1 MDTHLNPRSV
11 FVLGVAGAAI
21 CGNAAAE
28 VAAATAEPTSPPQR
42 ETTVGLGFAAIA
54 PFKAPVGYD
63 AAHVPLSSAT
73 FAGYSLEV
81 TRRFRPQLEGG
92 IVIWLAPSSSDGKGS
107 YAHALSRFAGEL
119 RFVPWGFGRV
129 EPWIG
134 GELGIVLADD
144 YASWDATAMT
154 GPHAVSATR
163 LGHFEEI
170 TAGARLRLST
180 GIALEARG
188 GVSLVGFA
196 KPSVEHETGDTTGAY
211 LVRPTDYRT
220 RIWYSA
226 MLSLEITVMD

>member
-1 MDTHLNPRSV
+1 MDTYLKPRPLL
-11 FVLGVAGAAI
+11 FLGIAGAAI

-28 VAAATAEPTSPPQR
+28 VPAATPEPATAPQR
-42 ETTVGLGFAAIA
+42 ETTVGLGYAAFA
-54 PFKAPVGYD
+54 PFKAPAGYD
-63 AAHVPLSSAT
+63 AANVPLSSAS
-73 FAGYSLEV
+73 FAGYTLEL
-81 TRRFRPQLEGG
+81 TRRFHPQLECG
-92 IVIWLAPSSSDGKGS
+92 IVTWLAPSSSNGKGS

-134 GELGIVLADD
+134 GQLGVVLADD

-170 TAGARLRLST
+170 TAGARLRLSS

-226 MLSLEITVMD
+226 MLSLEVTVMD